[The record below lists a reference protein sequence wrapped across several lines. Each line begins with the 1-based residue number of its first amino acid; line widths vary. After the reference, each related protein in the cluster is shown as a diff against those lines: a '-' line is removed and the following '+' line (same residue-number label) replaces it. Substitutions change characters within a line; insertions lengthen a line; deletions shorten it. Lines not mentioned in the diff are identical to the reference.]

1 MISIINSITKPSGL
15 DNLKRNLVSL
25 EADIHLGMNLLC
37 RVNEKNLFLEVRDY
51 LLRAVNWGECLVKY
65 EEDSS
70 GLKNGKKYV
79 TGKDE
84 YVFLL
89 GEDVLIPSG
98 AITRLYGD
106 YLLKKEAGFFAG
118 AVAEKLPIFWVED
131 VYSEYPEYLC
141 RSATDRIV
149 SVDNC
154 RIQGL
159 LTKTDLYKEIFCSED
174 LPVYGELS
182 YGIKLRRRGY
192 QNYLDTELNY
202 RKG

>member
-1 MISIINSITKPSGL
+1 MISIVNSITKPLGL

-25 EADIHLGMNLLC
+25 ETDIHLGINLLC
-37 RVNEKNLFLEVRDY
+37 LVNEKNLYLEVRDF
-51 LLRAVNWGECLVKY
+51 LTLAVNWGECLVEY
-65 EEDSS
+65 EEDSL

-79 TGKDE
+79 TDKDE

-98 AITRLYGD
+98 TITKLYED
-106 YLLKKEAGFFAG
+106 YLFKKEAGFVAG
-118 AVAEKLPIFWVED
+118 AVVEKLPIFWVED
-131 VYSEYPEYLC
+131 VYSESPEYLS
-141 RSATDRIV
+141 RSVTDRIV
-149 SVDNC
+149 LVDNC

-159 LTKTDLYKEIFCSED
+159 LTKTDLYKEIFCSDD

-202 RKG
+202 KKG